1 MLKNWQKCEF
11 FNKFIEELCFGC
23 KCVAVWALKPK
34 QKWIKNLKNL
44 WSFFLRFLSHSF
56 RAHHNRHIRTIQIS
70 IVMAMN
76 IYVRIN
82 DILQYILHINLTN
95 SNGHTWTN
103 QISTVMAMNIYVRMN
118 NILQYIQHIYCIL
131 ECTIFSDTYQ
141 WFIS

>member
-1 MLKNWQKCEF
+1 MVCHITNP
-11 FNKFIEELCFGC
+11 NGY
-23 KCVAVWALKPK
+23 
-34 QKWIKNLKNL
+34 
-44 WSFFLRFLSHSF
+44 
-56 RAHHNRHIRTIQIS
+56 IRTIQIS

-141 WFIS
+141 